1 MLPPNAGEIWESLGF
16 MVGLP
21 FFLRRP
27 FPAEQAL
34 SILRRRLDSRAAVF
48 LDRMA
53 GIFAGHPI
61 HPYRRLLRAAC
72 CEAGDLKRL
81 VDQEGVEGALTAL
94 YKNGVYLSVEEFKGR
109 TPVVR
114 GSFQMT
120 VQPDMLRN
128 NTRTRRFTV
137 ETSGSGGPRTP
148 VPINLSYIR
157 NRSVDAF
164 LNLRARRGLSWAHG
178 LWAVPGSSALVYLL
192 EQAAFG
198 KRPVRWFSQVHPGS
212 SRLHPRYRWS
222 TRAIRWASLPAG
234 FPLPKLTHVPLD
246 NPRPIIEWMRER
258 ISRGETPHLFT
269 YTSSGIRLSLA
280 AQQAGISLSGA
291 RLTVTGEP
299 VTRLRLDSIQKCGA
313 RVLTRYGTAESG
325 TIGYGCLCPSYPD
338 EVHVLADRLA
348 LIQGKTSLYGEEKTG
363 GLFVTT
369 LDPDAPF
376 LLLNVSLGDRATV
389 AEGNC
394 ECPLDRLGWRTR
406 IHSITSSEKLTSE
419 GMMFLRSDVSRVVDE
434 ILPERFGGSPT
445 QYQLLEEEDDLG
457 RPRLRLLIHPHVG
470 PVDSRAAAAALLEA
484 LGPGNGVDRLMGLLW
499 RDARLIRVERRAPV
513 PTASGKIL
521 PLLTIAYRNS
531 IPRNDLG
538 SRETN
543 ALS

>member
-1 MLPPNAGEIWESLGF
+1 MPPNVGEIWESLGF

-34 SILRRRLDSRAAVF
+34 SILRRRLDSRAAGF
-48 LDRMA
+48 LGLMGR
-53 GIFAGHPI
+53 IFAGPAF
-61 HPYRRLLRAAC
+61 HPYRRLLRAAGC
-72 CEAGDLKRL
+72 TAEDIERL
-81 VDQEGVEGALTAL
+81 VDQEGVEGALAVL

-109 TPVVR
+109 RPVVR
-114 GSFQMT
+114 GPFQMT
-120 VQPDMLRN
+120 VQPGMLRN
-128 NTRTRRFTV
+128 DTRTQRFTV
-137 ETSGSGGPRTP
+137 ETSGSAGPRTP

-157 NRSVDAF
+157 NRSIDAF
-164 LNLRARRGLSWAHG
+164 LNFRARRGLSWVHG

-212 SRLHPRYRWS
+212 SGLHPRYRWS

-246 NPRPIIEWMRER
+246 NPRPIIEWMRES

-325 TIGYGCLCPSYPD
+325 TIGYGCLRPSYPD

-348 LIQGKTSLYGEEKTG
+348 LIQGNEGCSGDATPDGA
-363 GLFVTT
+363 LFVTT

-376 LLLNVSLGDRATV
+376 FLLNVSLGDRATV

-394 ECPLDRLGWRTR
+394 DCPLDRLGWRTR

-470 PVDSRAAAAALLEA
+470 PVDSRAAAAALLEV

-499 RDARLIRVERRAPV
+499 GDARLIRVERRSPV